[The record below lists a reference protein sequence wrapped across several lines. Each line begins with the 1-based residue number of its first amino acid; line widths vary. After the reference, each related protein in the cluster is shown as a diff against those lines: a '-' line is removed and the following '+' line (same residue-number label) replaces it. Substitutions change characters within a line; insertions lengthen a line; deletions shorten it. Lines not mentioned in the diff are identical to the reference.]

1 MSGVYNGQPST
12 PQSVYDSYNNLIF
25 SSDKRVFHKMTKKI
39 ELYCDVK
46 ELIGDIVEFGVFKGA
61 GMGLFLKLTD
71 MHETNS
77 ITNVIGF
84 DYFNR
89 TNTINSLD
97 GVNKLLMTDILDR
110 VDNSELSLINVEK
123 RLMSIKNNRYV
134 LIEGEAVS
142 ECKKFDEQTPGQRI
156 KLLYMDIDVGEPT
169 YEILKILWK
178 KVVKNGIVVFDEY
191 GYNNWDESNGVDKF
205 LKEIEGEFE
214 FVHTKIISPTA
225 YIKKLVQSK

>member
-1 MSGVYNGQPST
+1 MAGVYNVKANT
-12 PQSVYDSYNNLIF
+12 PQDIYDSYNNLIF

-71 MHETNS
+71 MYETNS

-97 GVNKLLMTDILDR
+97 GANKSLMTNILDR
-110 VDNSELSLINVEK
+110 VDNNELSLNSVEK
-123 RLMSIKNNRYV
+123 RLASIKNNRYI

-142 ECKKFDEQTPGQRI
+142 ECKKFNEQTPGQRI